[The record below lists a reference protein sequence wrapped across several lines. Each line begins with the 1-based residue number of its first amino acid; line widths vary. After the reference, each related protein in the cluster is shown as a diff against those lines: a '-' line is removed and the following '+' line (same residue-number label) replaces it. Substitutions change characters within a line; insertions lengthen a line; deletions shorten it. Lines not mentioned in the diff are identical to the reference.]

1 MKSSKTFNNISD
13 ELKATIPVLK
23 PGETVVFQMLNG
35 VPNPEPDEKERTKTP
50 VLYGKRQVQTNFR
63 IFDPFQKNS
72 SGEKKGGYVDVGCVD
87 QWDKDEP
94 ARFRF
99 FVPGHGEFSQFQ
111 GKFSLTGGNIRDT
124 ELFECLYLSNERE
137 GNPHRDP
144 SIEPLF
150 KMIDLKADS
159 KASVGKVAILRKA
172 LELVKDMPEDKA
184 RQVMA
189 ALNQPS
195 YQDKEVLMAK
205 IGELA
210 SSKPDVLIQV
220 YESKETPLKALV
232 KEALDTN
239 VISHDL
245 ASGKVTMAG
254 VEIHQMKGVTGE
266 AFITE
271 MATWLDTAEN
281 GKNVLNNIRSRMKK
295 EPVMVQ

>member
-281 GKNVLNNIRSRMKK
+281 GKNVLNNIKSRMKK
-295 EPVMVQ
+295 EPVTVQ

>member
-72 SGEKKGGYVDVGCVD
+72 SGEKKGGYVDMGCVD

-150 KMIDLKADS
+150 KMIDLRADS

-281 GKNVLNNIRSRMKK
+281 GKNVLNNIKSRMKK
-295 EPVMVQ
+295 EPVTVQ